1 MTIKEVIDGF
11 REGVGENVER
21 NAYANELFQEAVRI
35 GMELNMQ
42 YHTPEE
48 IREIMG
54 RLIGK
59 KVDASF
65 RMFPPFYTDFGKNIT
80 IGKDVFINSGC
91 HFQDQGG
98 IQIGD
103 GALIGHNVVLA
114 TINHDLNPEEN
125 RKNHY
130 APITIGAHV
139 WIGSNVTI
147 LPGVTLGDWA
157 VVAAGAV
164 VTQDVPPRTVVGGVP
179 AKVLKVIP
187 EERTVRYEA
196 PEVMK
201 TEEGLRFTVHG
212 LSPIAV
218 AWKSVKTDK
227 PPVNPGPANPSIP
240 GNNDTPTQPGTQQP
254 SGDSDSYTPDSGSKK
269 DTGTVTAAAN
279 RRSPQTGDDNL
290 CGRSIL

>member
-11 REGVGENVER
+11 REDAEENPER
-21 NAYANELFQEAVRI
+21 DAYADELFQEAVRI

-59 KVDASF
+59 KVDDSF

-139 WIGSNVTI
+139 WIGSNAAI

-196 PEVMK
+196 
-201 TEEGLRFTVHG
+201 
-212 LSPIAV
+212 AV
-218 AWKSVKTDK
+218 
-227 PPVNPGPANPSIP
+227 
-240 GNNDTPTQPGTQQP
+240 
-254 SGDSDSYTPDSGSKK
+254 
-269 DTGTVTAAAN
+269 
-279 RRSPQTGDDNL
+279 
-290 CGRSIL
+290 